1 MDGSWLTSASGRE
14 GWRGKQDKGRGPPR
28 RRLLAAALVCALRDA
43 IRRRRRVFNIT
54 SAHTAGWRACTT
66 HVSCYCSFTLIF
78 THSSVLCARLSCG
91 VTPVSC
97 SEFSGSVSSIES
109 FKIKCYPVIKLVL
122 GVGSGD
128 GQNVKAKNFERRAAL
143 ELCSWPACPSKTHNK
158 RLDWPRQQRP
168 SAGSCEIM
176 FILAWSRVWG
186 TAFQERVASRSTV
199 LYFTAAMTRRRTAP
213 DLALCDENELWGVLR
228 RGGRAA
234 CGSTSRGRWD
244 YEPKQQV
251 PTTR

>member
-1 MDGSWLTSASGRE
+1 M
-14 GWRGKQDKGRGPPR
+14 
-28 RRLLAAALVCALRDA
+28 
-43 IRRRRRVFNIT
+43 
-54 SAHTAGWRACTT
+54 AGQ
-66 HVSCYCSFTLIF
+66 
-78 THSSVLCARLSCG
+78 ARQG
-91 VTPVSC
+91 
-97 SEFSGSVSSIES
+97 
-109 FKIKCYPVIKLVL
+109 
-122 GVGSGD
+122 
-128 GQNVKAKNFERRAAL
+128 
-143 ELCSWPACPSKTHNK
+143 SWPASATAAGCCSRLCVARRDSSTAASVQYHFSTHCWVACVYHTRLVLLLLHPDIYIQQCPVRAFVVWRDTCILFRVLWFGIVYRIVQDQVLPRYKIGLGGGARTLKGRILSGAQLSSCAAGPLVPQKHTK

-251 PTTR
+251 PATR

>member
-128 GQNVKAKNFERRAAL
+128 GQNVKAKNFERRSSRAVQLARLSLKNTQQATGLASTTAAVCWKLRDHVHLGVVTCLGHRFSRARGL
-143 ELCSWPACPSKTHNK
+143 EIYCTLLYGCDDEKTH
-158 RLDWPRQQRP
+158 
-168 SAGSCEIM
+168 SAGP
-176 FILAWSRVWG
+176 R
-186 TAFQERVASRSTV
+186 
-199 LYFTAAMTRRRTAP
+199 
-213 DLALCDENELWGVLR
+213 ALR
-228 RGGRAA
+228 
-234 CGSTSRGRWD
+234 
-244 YEPKQQV
+244 
-251 PTTR
+251 

>member
-1 MDGSWLTSASGRE
+1 VDGSWLTSASGRE

-128 GQNVKAKNFERRAAL
+128 GQNVKAKNFERRAELSSCAAGPLVPQKNTTSDWTGLDNSGRLL
-143 ELCSWPACPSKTHNK
+143 EAARSCSSWRGHVSGAPLFKSA
-158 RLDWPRQQRP
+158 WPRD
-168 SAGSCEIM
+168 
-176 FILAWSRVWG
+176 L
-186 TAFQERVASRSTV
+186 
-199 LYFTAAMTRRRTAP
+199 LYFT
-213 DLALCDENELWGVLR
+213 LR
-228 RGGRAA
+228 LR
-234 CGSTSRGRWD
+234 
-244 YEPKQQV
+244 
-251 PTTR
+251 

>member
-1 MDGSWLTSASGRE
+1 
-14 GWRGKQDKGRGPPR
+14 
-28 RRLLAAALVCALRDA
+28 LRDA

-78 THSSVLCARLSCG
+78 TYSSVLCARLSCG

-97 SEFSGSVSSIES
+97 SEFSGSVSFIES
-109 FKIKCYPVIKLVL
+109 FKIKCYPVIKLVWGGGARTL
-122 GVGSGD
+122 KGRILSGA
-128 GQNVKAKNFERRAAL
+128 QLSSCAAGPL
-143 ELCSWPACPSKTHNK
+143 VPQKHTK

-251 PTTR
+251 PATR

>member
-1 MDGSWLTSASGRE
+1 M
-14 GWRGKQDKGRGPPR
+14 
-28 RRLLAAALVCALRDA
+28 RDA

-78 THSSVLCARLSCG
+78 TYSSVLCARLSCG

-97 SEFSGSVSSIES
+97 SEFSGSVSFIES
-109 FKIKCYPVIKLVL
+109 FKIKCYPVINIKFGLAL
-122 GVGSGD
+122 GGGGGSKT
-128 GQNVKAKNFERRAAL
+128 VKANNFERRAAL
-143 ELCSWPACPSKTHNK
+143 ELCSWPACPSKTHK
-158 RLDWPRQQRP
+158 
-168 SAGSCEIM
+168 ATG
-176 FILAWSRVWG
+176 LAST
-186 TAFQERVASRSTV
+186 TAAVCWKLRDHVHLGVVTCLGHRFSKERVASRSTV

-251 PTTR
+251 PATR